1 MSLPVHPDSIEQ
13 AHDLLDVLYNNLEDG
28 TIRMQEAEDLVQAN
42 KRVTELLLQS
52 VENILGTISQIKKIA
67 SQTKLLAINAGIEA
81 AQAGDAGRG
90 FLVVA
95 EEVKEL
101 SRQTSAATTNIIR
114 EIQDIQGTTD
124 EAAVSLKAMIRKI
137 DEVKQANH
145 QVLSMIGKK
154 K

>member
-1 MSLPVHPDSIEQ
+1 MSLTIHPDSIEQ
-13 AHDLLDVLYNNLEDG
+13 AHELIDILYNNLEDG
-28 TIRMQEAEDLVQAN
+28 TIKMQEAEDLVQAN

-52 VENILGTISQIKKIA
+52 VENILGTIGQIKKVA

-114 EIQDIQGTTD
+114 EIQEIQGTTD
-124 EAAVSLKAMIRKI
+124 EAAISLKTMIKKI
-137 DEVKQANH
+137 DEVKLANH
-145 QVLSMIGKK
+145 HVLSIIGR
-154 K
+154 

>member
-1 MSLPVHPDSIEQ
+1 MSLSIHPDSIEQ
-13 AHDLLDVLYNNLEDG
+13 AHELIDILYNNLEDG
-28 TIRMQEAEDLVQAN
+28 TIKMQEAEDLVQAN

-52 VENILGTISQIKKIA
+52 VENILGTIGQIKKVA

-114 EIQDIQGTTD
+114 EIQEIQGTTD
-124 EAAVSLKAMIRKI
+124 EAAISLKTMIKKI
-137 DEVKQANH
+137 DEVKLANH
-145 QVLSMIGKK
+145 HVLSIIGR
-154 K
+154 

>member
-1 MSLPVHPDSIEQ
+1 MSLTIHPDSIEQ
-13 AHDLLDVLYNNLEDG
+13 AHELIDILYNNLEDG
-28 TIRMQEAEDLVQAN
+28 TIKMQEAEDLVQAN
-42 KRVTELLLQS
+42 KRATELLLQS
-52 VENILGTISQIKKIA
+52 VENILGTIGQIKKVA

-114 EIQDIQGTTD
+114 EIQEIQGTTD
-124 EAAVSLKAMIRKI
+124 EAAISLKTMIKKI
-137 DEVKQANH
+137 DEVKLANH
-145 QVLSMIGKK
+145 HVLSIIGR
-154 K
+154 